1 MLSENETQWA
11 ECCAFSECLGKWDYT
26 KSLCHLSP
34 AVNTKRNKAAEWI
47 FQSIQPAADILLS
60 AGVEA
65 LKVFTERVEDG
76 QTEWINNGGGKCQR
90 ADVWDKL
97 SKDKPNALSVGH
109 YKTPCV
115 GQYSDKV

>member
-65 LKVFTERVEDG
+65 LKVFTEHVEDG
-76 QTEWINNGGGKCQR
+76 QTEWINNGGEMSKGRRMRQAQQR
-90 ADVWDKL
+90 Q
-97 SKDKPNALSVGH
+97 
-109 YKTPCV
+109 T
-115 GQYSDKV
+115 

>member
-1 MLSENETQWA
+1 MGLHYIDIT
-11 ECCAFSECLGKWDYT
+11 LT
-26 KSLCHLSP
+26 P

-76 QTEWINNGGGKCQR
+76 QTEWINNGGEMSKGRRMRQAQQR
-90 ADVWDKL
+90 Q
-97 SKDKPNALSVGH
+97 
-109 YKTPCV
+109 T
-115 GQYSDKV
+115 